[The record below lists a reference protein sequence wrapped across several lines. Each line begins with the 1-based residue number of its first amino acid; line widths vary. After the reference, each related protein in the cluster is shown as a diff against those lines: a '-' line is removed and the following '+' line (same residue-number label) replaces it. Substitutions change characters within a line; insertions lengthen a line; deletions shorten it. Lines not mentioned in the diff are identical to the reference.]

1 MAINIKR
8 VVSNFKTTLSSS
20 ITDTATSMTLAA
32 VPAGTIQYPNWF
44 VIEPKSANFEIVYCP
59 TAPSGTTFSGVVRG
73 VSASADTDAAGT
85 GLAHPA
91 NVDVVLAPM
100 HRMHNSMADVFNGVS
115 AAPAVMLNP
124 MVRTIS
130 DPRHLVDM
138 EYVASLTAGAVA
150 AFLVTQNGADPS
162 LTINVNA
169 GQFIVKDGTTA
180 QFAGAAAEAVTPSA
194 TNYVELN
201 PNTNLISINTSA
213 FSANNLPLAIVTTD
227 GTDIT
232 AIADR
237 RAWLSQNDGLV
248 DKIRTWSTAQTF
260 GGAVTFNGVTTV
272 AAGLGTLYV
281 PTPTDPGMAVNKLYV
296 DGSGTSGE
304 AITAG
309 QAIYVKNS
317 DGKLYKTDADLS
329 NEATFSFIG
338 FALNTVGA
346 ADLTVYLAL
355 PGKIVT
361 GLSGLTI
368 GAYYHLSNTAGAIT
382 EASGARYARVA
393 QALSATTIRVIEP
406 RFMASGTVSLNAD
419 GAFVVTTGFRPA
431 NVRFYLGNNS
441 ATTSGGSVGES
452 MCAATVVEGGTAL
465 DLAGANTVSRAIGA
479 YSIRNANTGT
489 TYSSGGITAL
499 SNTGFTITN
508 SSYNYQTVTLRWFA
522 FN

>member
-1 MAINIKR
+1 
-8 VVSNFKTTLSSS
+8 
-20 ITDTATSMTLAA
+20 MTLAA

-59 TAPSGTTFSGVVRG
+59 TAPTGTTFAGVIRG
-73 VSASADTDAAGT
+73 VSATADTDTAGT

-124 MVRTIS
+124 TARTIS
-130 DPRHLVDM
+130 NPRHLVDM
-138 EYVASLTAGAVA
+138 EYVASLTSGAVA
-150 AFLVTQNGADPS
+150 GFLVTQNGADPS

-169 GQFIVKDGTTA
+169 GQFIIKDGTTA
-180 QFAGAAAEAVTPSA
+180 QFAGSAAAAVTPSA

-201 PNTNLISINTSA
+201 PNSNTLSINTSA
-213 FSANNLPLAIVTTD
+213 FSANNLPLAVVTTD

-272 AAGLGTLYV
+272 ASGFGTLYV

-309 QAIYVKNS
+309 QPVYIKAS

-329 NEATFSFIG
+329 DEATFSFIG
-338 FALNTVGA
+338 FALNTVAA

-355 PGKIVT
+355 PGRIVT
-361 GLSGLTI
+361 GLSALTA
-368 GAYYHLSNTAGAIT
+368 GSYYFLSNTAGAIST
-382 EASGARYARVA
+382 TPGTRFARVA
-393 QALSATTIRVIEP
+393 QAISTTSIRVIEP
-406 RFMASGTVSLNAD
+406 KFMAYGSITLNGNGVFSA
-419 GAFVVTTGFRPA
+419 TTGFRPMTI
-431 NVRFYLGNNS
+431 RFYAGQNSSTTTGGSIGEGYGGDAITQHCLQFKLSS
-441 ATTSGGSVGES
+441 ATQIAYALTGQVYNVFNNNTAVQYSNGSI
-452 MCAATVVEGGTAL
+452 TTLTA
-465 DLAGANTVSRAIGA
+465 
-479 YSIRNANTGT
+479 
-489 TYSSGGITAL
+489 
-499 SNTGFTITN
+499 TGFSVTN
-508 SSYNYQTVTLRWFA
+508 AGHNGQDVPLLWRA
-522 FN
+522 EN